1 MESQDIKPIVA
12 ENKSNKWM
20 DEDGNDK
27 DSEGEPKDP
36 YTFKNFS

>member
-1 MESQDIKPIVA
+1 
-12 ENKSNKWM
+12 M